1 MTARQSLIKGYSP
14 ILTSCRILGE
24 AAIADV
30 DLQAFSWYARVP
42 SPSNVAD
49 PASRLDFERLRSI
62 LPGAVQV
69 EPVLPASW
77 DSRPATEMKFWFG

>member
-14 ILTSCRILGE
+14 VLTSCRILGE

-42 SPSNVAD
+42 SPSNVLD
-49 PASRLDFERLRSI
+49 PASRLDFERLRII

-69 EPVLPASW
+69 EPVFPASW
-77 DSRPATEMKFWFG
+77 DSRPAKEMKFWFG

>member
-1 MTARQSLIKGYSP
+1 MIKGYSP

-24 AAIADV
+24 AAIIDV

-42 SPSNVAD
+42 SPSNIAD
-49 PASRLDFERLRSI
+49 PASRLDFDRLRRI

-69 EPVLPASW
+69 EPVLPAAWGSH
-77 DSRPATEMKFWFG
+77 PAEDMKFWFV

>member
-1 MTARQSLIKGYSP
+1 MTARQSVIKGYSP

-49 PASRLDFERLRSI
+49 PASRLDFERLRRI
-62 LPGAVQV
+62 LPGAAQV

-77 DSRPATEMKFWFG
+77 DSRPAKEMKFWFG